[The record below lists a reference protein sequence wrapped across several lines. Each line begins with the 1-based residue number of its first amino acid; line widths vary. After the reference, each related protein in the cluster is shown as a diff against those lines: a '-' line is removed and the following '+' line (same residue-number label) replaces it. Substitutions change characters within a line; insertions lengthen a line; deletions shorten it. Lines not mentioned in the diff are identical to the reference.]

1 MPNQYI
7 LYDQQFNFC
16 EQMVPCGGPLSE
28 IHCSYKQVRVL
39 LGLHMG
45 FCLKYQHATISLDLG
60 FKTTHQS
67 FPMFYL

>member
-28 IHCSYKQVRVL
+28 IHCSYKQVSVL
-39 LGLHMG
+39 L
-45 FCLKYQHATISLDLG
+45 YLDLDTIK
-60 FKTTHQS
+60 FT
-67 FPMFYL
+67 L